1 MFAYDPKRTWQASGG
16 EFINLRRSGAELREI
31 RLILRASRRFA
42 GGAAGAD
49 HMDGKASRERRAR
62 NGGVR
67 PVCANDL
74 SYLHHRKHVPDLI
87 AKKPV
92 A

>member
-1 MFAYDPKRTWQASGG
+1 MHCTCPLSGVKRTWAGAVQMSAFDPKRTWQASGG

-49 HMDGKASRERRAR
+49 HMDGKASRERRELAP
-62 NGGVR
+62 GV
-67 PVCANDL
+67 VMAVN
-74 SYLHHRKHVPDLI
+74 
-87 AKKPV
+87 
-92 A
+92 